1 MPDFIQLLPD
11 AIANQIAA
19 GEVVQRPA
27 SALKELL
34 ENAVDAGATQIQV
47 VVKDAGKQLIQVI
60 DNGKGMSPTD
70 ARMSFERHA
79 TSKIRSAQDLFALRT
94 FGFRG
99 EAMASIAAV
108 AQVELKTR
116 TPEAEVGTLIQIEGS
131 EVKRQE
137 PVASPVGTSVAM
149 KNLFF
154 NVPARRNFL
163 KSNPVE
169 MRHIVDEFQRVAL
182 SYPDLAFSLYQQD
195 LETYNLHPGKLSQ
208 RIVGIFG
215 KGIQNQLVPCEETTP
230 HLQIKGYVGK
240 PEYAKKT
247 RGEQFFFV
255 NNRYIKSSYL
265 HHAVSTA
272 YEGLIQSDQHPFY
285 VLFLDIDP
293 ATIDINVHPTKT
305 EIKFEDERTV
315 YAVIRSAVKQA
326 LGAHQVMPTLDF
338 SLDVN
343 FQENWTANPQT
354 SLDVDREYSY
364 KTYNTP
370 EFQRASVSGW
380 ERLFEGHSPSSFSQ
394 ASAPI
399 PTEDQELL
407 TFPSKA
413 TAAGVSL
420 ALEQGIAGTGTTFQV
435 ENSYIVAQMSTGLL
449 IVDQQLAHE
458 RILYERYL
466 KQLQTTHG
474 ASQHCL
480 FPTTLVLNPADFV
493 LVLDMLPELGSLGF
507 FVEEFGKDTL
517 VIRGVPAETQVKNE
531 KELFE
536 GLLEQYKNFKNELSL
551 EKRENLARSLSKRA
565 SLKKGQKLAAQEM
578 ENLVGQLFACSTP
591 NYSPSGNKTFVKLD
605 LTSIHAFF
613 AK

>member
-1 MPDFIQLLPD
+1 MPDYIQLLPD

-34 ENAVDAGATQIQV
+34 ENAVDAGATHIHV
-47 VVKDAGKQLIQVI
+47 VVKEAGKQLIQVI

-79 TSKIRSAQDLFALRT
+79 TSKIRSAEDLFAIQT

-108 AQVELKTR
+108 SQVELKTR
-116 TPEAEVGTLIQIEGS
+116 TGDSDIGTLIQIEGS
-131 EVKRQE
+131 EVKKQE
-137 PVASPVGTSVAM
+137 AAALPVGTSIAM

-182 SYPDLAFSLYQQD
+182 AYPAIAFTLKQGE
-195 LETYNLHPGKLSQ
+195 LETYNLLPGKLSQ
-208 RIVGIFG
+208 RIVSLFG
-215 KGIQNQLVPCEETTP
+215 KTIQQQLVPCEETTP
-230 HLQIKGYVGK
+230 HVTIQGYIGK

-255 NNRYIKSSYL
+255 NNRFIKSSYL

-272 YEGLIQSDQHPFY
+272 FEGLIQADQHPFY
-285 VLFLDIDP
+285 VLFLTIDP

-305 EIKFEDERTV
+305 EIKFEDERTI
-315 YAVIRSAVKQA
+315 YSILRAAVKQA
-326 LGAHQVMPTLDF
+326 LGAHQVSPALDF

-343 FQENWTANPQT
+343 FQENWIKNTQNSEA
-354 SLDVDREYSY
+354 VDREYSY

-370 EFQRASVSGW
+370 EFQRGSVLGW
-380 ERLFEGHSPSSFSQ
+380 ERLFEGNSTPTTTQQISS
-394 ASAPI
+394 ADR
-399 PTEDQELL
+399 EGHELL

-413 TAAGVSL
+413 IPGDISQ
-420 ALEQGIAGTGTTFQV
+420 ALENDVSTGTTFQV
-435 ENSYIVAQMSTGLL
+435 EKSYIVAQMSTGLL
-449 IVDQQLAHE
+449 ILDQQFVHE

-466 KQLQTTHG
+466 KQLQTAQG
-474 ASQHCL
+474 ASQQCL
-480 FPTTLVLNPADFV
+480 FPTVLTLNPSDFA
-493 LVLDMLPELGSLGF
+493 LVMDMLPELLSLGF
-507 FVEEFGKDTL
+507 QVDEFGKDTV

-536 GLLEQYKNFKNELSL
+536 GLLEQYKNFKDELSL
-551 EKRENLARSLSKRA
+551 DKKENLARSLAKRSA
-565 SLKKGQKLAAQEM
+565 IKKGQKLATQEM
-578 ENLVGQLFACSTP
+578 ETLVGQLFACPNP